1 MNNEPNFKHYTRG
14 GQISFHNLRMWD
26 QITKTLSMIC
36 LIFWIVFTLVF
47 VWFFISLEKITHAV
61 IFYYAQFLEIV
72 GQKHT
77 FELSFHGKTYK
88 QTVDSILNYAY
99 YQDNANHVI
108 HSLGK
113 SALWAFCLSF
123 ILGLCLAYYFIK
135 RGKAQSD
142 SQFVRGSQFKHSNVV
157 KKKILR
163 DKAHSDITIDTFPL
177 IKNSEVQHVLVHGTV
192 GTGKSQL
199 IMKIMDCLRKRGD
212 RVIVYDKGCSFIA
225 HYYQDESDVILN
237 PFDKRCANWDMWLEA
252 PRDSDFENM
261 AESSIPMHGES
272 DPFWVNA
279 SRTVFSCVGSVMRHH
294 SDRSVEKLL
303 KLILTD
309 EFSDLEEYLQGTPAA
324 TLVSSKIEKTAISIR
339 ATLTTYLK
347 SFSALAE
354 LNQEGKPPF
363 SIRDYILDEQQKGW
377 LFISSNGETHKS
389 LKPLISMWLA
399 QASLALLSLTPDR
412 NRRIWFICD
421 ELPSLHKLPLL
432 GETIAEV
439 RKFGGCFLL
448 GMQSFSQLTKVYGQA
463 GGREIFDLLNTR
475 FFFRSPS
482 SDMARLVA
490 SELGEEEIEESR
502 ENYSYGA
509 NSIRDGISLGAQ
521 RVTRPIVSYPQIMEL
536 KDLHCFVRLPGH
548 YPITQLT
555 LDLGFRTIK
564 TNGFI
569 ERNMP
574 TTFNFSQLTSID
586 EDWESGTDGHVGSK
600 QPNKNKINAE
610 HQCIEELNLEP
621 L

>member
-1 MNNEPNFKHYTRG
+1 MSKDPNFKHYTRG

-36 LIFWIVFTLVF
+36 LFLWVVFTVVF
-47 VWFFISLEKITHAV
+47 AWIFIPLEKIAHA
-61 IFYYAQFLEIV
+61 IAFYYAQFLSLV
-72 GQKHT
+72 GQKHH
-77 FELSFHGKTYK
+77 FELSFHGKAYK
-88 QTVDSILNYAY
+88 QTVDSILHFPY
-99 YQDNANHVI
+99 YQDNATHVVN
-108 HSLGK
+108 SLGK
-113 SALWAFCLSF
+113 SAFWAFCLSF
-123 ILGLCLAYYFIK
+123 ILGLGLAYYFIK

-142 SQFVRGSQFKHSNVV
+142 SQFVRGSQLKNSDEV

-163 DKAHSDITIDTFPL
+163 DKAHSDIMIDQFPL
-177 IKNSEVQHVLVHGTV
+177 IRDSEVQHLLVHGTV

-212 RVIVYDKGCSFIA
+212 RVIVYDKGCSFIP

-279 SRTVFSCVGSVMRHH
+279 SRTVFSCLGSVMRHH
-294 SDRSVEKLL
+294 SDRSLDKFL

-309 EFSDLEEYLQGTPAA
+309 EFSALEEYLQGTPAA
-324 TLVSSKIEKTAISIR
+324 TLVSGKIEKTAISIR

-347 SFSALAE
+347 SFSALAA

-463 GGREIFDLLNTR
+463 GAKEIFDLLNTR

-490 SELGEEEIEESR
+490 AELGEEEIEESR

-555 LDLGFRTIK
+555 LDLGFRATK
-564 TNGFI
+564 NNGFI
-569 ERNMP
+569 ERSMP
-574 TTFNFSQLTSID
+574 TTFNFSQLTAFD
-586 EDWESGTDGHVGSK
+586 DNLESETNGHMGND
-600 QPNKNKINAE
+600 PLTKNKINAKLP
-610 HQCIEELNLEP
+610 CIEELNLEP

>member
-1 MNNEPNFKHYTRG
+1 MSKDPNFKHYTRG

-36 LIFWIVFTLVF
+36 LFLWVVFTMVF
-47 VWFFISLEKITHAV
+47 AWIYIPLEKIAHSIA
-61 IFYYAQFLEIV
+61 FYYAQFLSLL
-72 GQKHT
+72 GQKHN
-77 FELSFHGKTYK
+77 FELSFHGKAYK
-88 QTVDSILNYAY
+88 QTVDTILHYSY
-99 YQDNANHVI
+99 YQDNATHVVN
-108 HSLGK
+108 SLGK
-113 SALWAFCLSF
+113 SAFWAFCFSF
-123 ILGLCLAYYFIK
+123 ILGLGLAYYFIK

-142 SQFVRGSQFKHSNVV
+142 SQFVRGSQLKKSDEV

-163 DKAHSDITIDTFPL
+163 DKAHSDIRIDQFPL
-177 IKNSEVQHVLVHGTV
+177 IRDSEVQHLLVHGTV

-212 RVIVYDKGCSFIA
+212 RVIVYDKGCSFIP

-279 SRTVFSCVGSVMRHH
+279 SRTVFSCLGSVMRHH
-294 SDRSVEKLL
+294 SDRSLDKFL

-309 EFSDLEEYLQGTPAA
+309 EFSELEEYLQGTPAA
-324 TLVSSKIEKTAISIR
+324 TLVSGKIEKTAISIR

-363 SIRDYILDEQQKGW
+363 SIREYILDEQQKGW

-463 GGREIFDLLNTR
+463 GAKEMFDLLNTR

-490 SELGEEEIEESR
+490 AELGEEEIEESR

-536 KDLHCFVRLPGH
+536 RDLNCFVRLPGH

-555 LDLGFRTIK
+555 LGLGSRTTI
-564 TNGFI
+564 NSGFI
-569 ERNMP
+569 ERSMP
-574 TTFNFSQLTSID
+574 ITFNYSQLTSFD
-586 EDWESGTDGHVGSK
+586 E
-600 QPNKNKINAE
+600 
-610 HQCIEELNLEP
+610 NLESRTSGPMGNDP
-621 L
+621 LRIK

>member
-1 MNNEPNFKHYTRG
+1 MTHV
-14 GQISFHNLRMWD
+14 
-26 QITKTLSMIC
+26 
-36 LIFWIVFTLVF
+36 IV
-47 VWFFISLEKITHAV
+47 
-61 IFYYAQFLEIV
+61 FYYAQFLSLV
-72 GQKHT
+72 GQKHH
-77 FELSFHGKTYK
+77 FELSFHGKAYT
-88 QTVDSILNYAY
+88 QTVDSILHYSY
-99 YQDNANHVI
+99 YQNNATHVI
-108 HSLGK
+108 NSLGK
-113 SALWAFCLSF
+113 YAFWAFCLSF
-123 ILGLCLAYYFIK
+123 ILGLGLAYYFIK

-142 SQFVRGSQFKHSNVV
+142 SQFVRGSQLKNSHEV

-163 DKAHSDITIDTFPL
+163 DKSDSDIKIDQFPL
-177 IKNSEVQHVLVHGTV
+177 IKDSEVQHLLVHGTV

-212 RVIVYDKGCSFIA
+212 RVIVYDKGCSFIP

-279 SRTVFSCVGSVMRHH
+279 SRTVFSCLGSVMRHH
-294 SDRSVEKLL
+294 SDRSLDKFL

-309 EFSDLEEYLQGTPAA
+309 EFSALEEYLQGTPAA
-324 TLVSSKIEKTAISIR
+324 TLVSGKIEKTAISIR

-354 LNQEGKPPF
+354 LHQEGKQPF

-399 QASLALLSLTPDR
+399 QASLALLSLTPNR

-463 GGREIFDLLNTR
+463 GAKEMFDLLNTR

-536 KDLHCFVRLPGH
+536 QDLHCFVRLPGH
-548 YPITQLT
+548 YPITQLA
-555 LDLGFRTIK
+555 LDLGSRTTK
-564 TNGFI
+564 NNGFI
-569 ERNMP
+569 ERSMP
-574 TTFNFSQLTSID
+574 TNFNYSQLTSFD
-586 EDWESGTDGHVGSK
+586 DNLESEANGSMGNT
-600 QPNKNKINAE
+600 PLRINKINE
-610 HQCIEELNLEP
+610 KLQCIEELNLEP